1 MIRNLLAIISLTFI
15 FSGCFSLSSLNPFSD
30 DEEIVKEVKPT
41 KTPEDAPIWVK
52 EINEKNSI
60 SIVAFSYI
68 KNEDVKEFDKK
79 RTLLIASNKLSKKI
93 YLKTIDFYKEY
104 EQKLDNPMTFDQDLK
119 NIAEQISLKAV
130 SKSKIKNSWLSKDTR
145 LFVKLSVDSDFVAT
159 LIQNESKNIYK
170 VDKTL
175 YKNILSNRAK
185 TLLIEYL
192 EK

>member
-1 MIRNLLAIISLTFI
+1 MIKNLLAIISLTFI
-15 FSGCFSLSSLNPFSD
+15 FNGCFSLSSLNPFSD

-41 KTPEDAPIWVK
+41 KIPEDAPSWVK

-68 KNEDVKEFDKK
+68 KDGDVKEFDKK

-93 YLKTIDFYKEY
+93 YLKTIEYYKEY

-130 SKSKIKNSWLSKDTR
+130 SKSKIKNSWLSKDNR

-170 VDKTL
+170 VNKTL

>member
-1 MIRNLLAIISLTFI
+1 MIKNLLAIISLTFI

-30 DEEIVKEVKPT
+30 DEETVKEVKPT
-41 KTPEDAPIWVK
+41 KIPEDAPIWVK

-68 KNEDVKEFDKK
+68 KDGEVKEFDKK

-130 SKSKIKNSWLSKDTR
+130 SKSKIKNSWLSKDNR
-145 LFVKLSVDSDFVAT
+145 LFVKLSADSDFVAT

>member
-1 MIRNLLAIISLTFI
+1 MIKNLLAIISLTFI

-68 KNEDVKEFDKK
+68 KNGDVKEFDKK

-93 YLKTIDFYKEY
+93 YLKTIEYYKEY

-130 SKSKIKNSWLSKDTR
+130 SKSKIKNSWLSKDNR

-170 VDKTL
+170 VNKTL

>member
-1 MIRNLLAIISLTFI
+1 MIKNLLLAFILVFI
-15 FSGCFSLSSLNPFSD
+15 FSGCFSFSSLNPFSD
-30 DEEIVKEVKPT
+30 EEKTQEEVKPT
-41 KTPEDAPIWVK
+41 QIPMDAPKWVK
-52 EINEKNSI
+52 EPKEENAI

-68 KNEDVKEFDKK
+68 KDGTVKEFDKK

-93 YLKTIDFYKEY
+93 YLKTIEFYKEY

-119 NIAEQISLKAV
+119 SIAEQISLKAV
-130 SKSKIKNSWLSKDTR
+130 SKSKIKNSWLSNDNR

-159 LIQNESKNIYK
+159 QIQNESKHIYK

-185 TLLIEYL
+185 ALLINYL